1 MQCLSE
7 AYGASAASAAR
18 RVRAS
23 KAHMLRLLPRESER
37 SGAQAPHAQATSTSE
52 GQGWHV
58 GARPCTEGGRLL
70 ARAVPFRNACSESDQ
85 RGAARARIKRA
96 CCASSQQRVSAVAR
110 YTRYTRKPPHQVR
123 ARAGTW
129 EHGLAPKKGGFSLVQ
144 CHSIAHGANA
154 TSVARR
160 ARATSARAGPHPT
173 REQAQWRTSTSALH
187 AQTTPRSAGQSLHV
201 GARPCTEERRLL
213 ACAAPLQSARSKC
226 RQRGAA
232 RTRVGGAHAAPPS
245 QRERA
250 QWRACALHAQATSPS
265 EGQGWH
271 MGARPCTTEGRILA
285 RAVPFHSARSDCHQR
300 GAARALNKRACWA
313 SS

>member
-1 MQCLSE
+1 MPPAWRGARAQQARVLGLFLTESKRSGAQAHCTRRLPHEARARAGTWEHGLVPKRGGFSLVQCLSE

-160 ARATSARAGPHPT
+160 ARATSARAGPLPN
-173 REQAQWRTSTSALH
+173 REQAQWRTS
-187 AQTTPRSAGQSLHV
+187 
-201 GARPCTEERRLL
+201 
-213 ACAAPLQSARSKC
+213 AA
-226 RQRGAA
+226 
-232 RTRVGGAHAAPPS
+232 
-245 QRERA
+245 
-250 QWRACALHAQATSPS
+250 
-265 EGQGWH
+265 
-271 MGARPCTTEGRILA
+271 
-285 RAVPFHSARSDCHQR
+285 ARSDHPTKR
-300 GAARALNKRACWA
+300 GPELARGSTALH
-313 SS
+313 